1 MKANEGVRHLIHNL
15 LSETL
20 AFLEKEPVLISERQS
35 KLQAGWWPP
44 RLTPSPL
51 ITPGPRLPSVILT
64 SLPGTTKA
72 PNFPTQWSKDSF
84 SRCHCKLQLYQE
96 IQANPVSPGNSS
108 SVYVETYIRK

>member
-72 PNFPTQWSKDSF
+72 PNFPTQWSKAAVSL
-84 SRCHCKLQLYQE
+84 SSLIQGQE
-96 IQANPVSPGNSS
+96 FG
-108 SVYVETYIRK
+108 EH